1 MFKTFSQNKFIL
13 LLVAILVFS
22 SLIVTGFY
30 FLENSSKTT
39 KLSTNSNQTS
49 SSKANLKVNSSS
61 NSQNYPNSIQNS
73 ESKINQ
79 NSQEFS
85 NSNNLVSQNS
95 QINIQDQN
103 TAKKITNAEFTKHF
117 SKTDCWVSF
126 DKKIYNVTT
135 YLSIHP
141 GGSSKLAR
149 FCSKEIDPVSAN
161 HPGGL
166 FGSISIQ
173 DILIPFYV
181 GELVQ

>member
-1 MFKTFSQNKFIL
+1 MFKSLSQNKFIL

-22 SLIVTGFY
+22 GLIVTGFY

-39 KLSTNSNQTS
+39 KLSTNSNQVS
-49 SSKANLKVNSSS
+49 SSKSNSSS
-61 NSQNYPNSIQNS
+61 NYTNSIQNS

-79 NSQEFS
+79 NSQEFT
-85 NSNNLVSQNS
+85 NSDNSISQNS
-95 QINIQDQN
+95 QINTQDQN
-103 TAKKITNAEFTKHF
+103 NSSKKITSAEFTKHF

-126 DKKIYNVTT
+126 DKKIYDVTT

-161 HPGGL
+161 HPGGP
-166 FGSISIQ
+166 FGSIKIQ
-173 DILIPFYV
+173 DILAPFYV
-181 GELVQ
+181 GELVE